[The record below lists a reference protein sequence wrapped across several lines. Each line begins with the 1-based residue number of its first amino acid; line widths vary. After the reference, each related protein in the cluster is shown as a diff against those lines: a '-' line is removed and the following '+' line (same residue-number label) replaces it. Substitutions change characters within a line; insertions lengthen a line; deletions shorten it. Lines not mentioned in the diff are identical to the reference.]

1 MCKKTCTCLLVRTLF
16 QREHSS
22 AQICQHGPGPQWWFS
37 PSSFS
42 CPRCARLSEIFFLL
56 LDFFSFCPGSSRLSR
71 RVIRVFICVCVCVS
85 VCVSVCVCERE
96 RAREREREC
105 VCVLW
110 FMYLCVCECVCEERE
125 SVYSCNYACVCV
137 CVYVCVSVCCMHVWT
152 YVRMCLCMRTQTHG
166 YVRTYRQQTTL
177 SSRSR
182 EWVCLGREGESLVV
196 YWAASGKRSCDER
209 RLSSVCRQCD

>member
-1 MCKKTCTCLLVRTLF
+1 MMILPNLILLPPLCATL
-16 QREHSS
+16 
-22 AQICQHGPGPQWWFS
+22 WD
-37 PSSFS
+37 
-42 CPRCARLSEIFFLL
+42 FFFTLR
-56 LDFFSFCPGSSRLSR
+56 FFSFCPGSSRLSR
-71 RVIRVFICVCVCVS
+71 RVIRVFICVCVWVCVWVCVCVCVCVCVW
-85 VCVSVCVCERE
+85 VCVSVCVCVWE
-96 RAREREREC
+96 RERERVC
-105 VCVLW
+105 VCVCVRW

-125 SVYSCNYACVCV
+125 SDYSCIYACVCV